1 LKSTPSIP
9 EDDIAD
15 MEFELSE
22 IADKDGKGLDSWKGE
37 VDKEFGDGSADFV
50 IEQSDYKYL
59 NQ

>member
-1 LKSTPSIP
+1 
-9 EDDIAD
+9 